1 MYIEMEVAGCVS
13 SCCGCARCWPRN
25 GELVDGGHVSAF
37 ILALGGV
44 GELCM
49 CLRMSILSSC
59 GVKTRTELCGGLL
72 GMGPFTSWKKYCSFL
87 YISRF
92 GTA

>member
-49 CLRMSILSSC
+49 CLRMNILSSC
-59 GVKTRTELCGGLL
+59 GVNKNKDRAMWRAIGNGAFHELEKIL
-72 GMGPFTSWKKYCSFL
+72 
-87 YISRF
+87 
-92 GTA
+92 